1 MWLLEPNTAAR
12 LQEWRSQGS
21 LPTAQQ
27 QQDYIALIDD
37 GDNGGSGNSVLRKAG
52 DVAEINVSGVLTKK
66 PDLLAFLLGGGN
78 TTYRGI
84 EAALAEAEQDDE
96 VGRIVLRVD
105 SPGGSVDGM
114 YSAMDAVAGM
124 SKPVEAAVEDMA
136 ASAAYALAS
145 QADTIRA
152 KHRASMVGSVGVA
165 ATVPANEIDGVHTLT
180 SSEAPD
186 KRPDPATDEGRRRIV
201 AELDRIHHAMAE
213 ALARGRGTTVE
224 DVNQNY
230 GRGGMLMAEEARAR
244 GMIDVVGEPQREP
257 APLPGAGA
265 SATASKSESGGK
277 RMDLE
282 TMKAEH
288 PALYREIV
296 QAGVQQE
303 RDRVCAH
310 LRMGE
315 ASGAISTALEAVRD
329 GKDMTQELQ
338 AEYMSAA
345 INTRDQQARAAD
357 EGDVSDAADAAGS
370 DKSGSN
376 DTRGSDLENPDMVEQ
391 MLTKVEHNMG
401 VKHDA

>member
-1 MWLLEPNTAAR
+1 
-12 LQEWRSQGS
+12 
-21 LPTAQQ
+21 
-27 QQDYIALIDD
+27 
-37 GDNGGSGNSVLRKAG
+37 
-52 DVAEINVSGVLTKK
+52 
-66 PDLLAFLLGGGN
+66 
-78 TTYRGI
+78 
-84 EAALAEAEQDDE
+84 
-96 VGRIVLRVD
+96 
-105 SPGGSVDGM
+105 
-114 YSAMDAVAGM
+114 
-124 SKPVEAAVEDMA
+124 
-136 ASAAYALAS
+136 
-145 QADTIRA
+145 
-152 KHRASMVGSVGVA
+152 
-165 ATVPANEIDGVHTLT
+165 
-180 SSEAPD
+180 
-186 KRPDPATDEGRRRIV
+186 
-201 AELDRIHHAMAE
+201 
-213 ALARGRGTTVE
+213 
-224 DVNQNY
+224 
-230 GRGGMLMAEEARAR
+230 
-244 GMIDVVGEPQREP
+244 
-257 APLPGAGA
+257 
-265 SATASKSESGGK
+265 
-277 RMDLE
+277 MDLE